1 MKNRYNY
8 YIIACVFLLLI
19 ALLSI
24 GVFVLCWNGSH
35 ISTIMADWGSFAD
48 YISGIP
54 LSIITIIIIIVT
66 YKEQKDSNRTIRFE
80 SSFFCLYSSVKSK
93 ETKVINETYLKI
105 KYHFDNVNDNLELSR
120 NECILLLSYYWNLHK
135 EELSY
140 KELSTTLLYLIKT
153 NLITQK
159 DKQHYLYILYSNLSD
174 KDYLCFLSYICN
186 LYYIENRSDFLCN
199 NLLFQFNSL
208 DAFQKQ
214 IVNINSNQNVKLQR
228 YDFYEDYGYNR
239 EKQESENY
247 KQTLR
252 YLLKQQ

>member
-1 MKNRYNY
+1 MKNKYNY

-19 ALLSI
+19 AFASI

-80 SSFFCLYSSVKSK
+80 SSFFCLYSSENSR
-93 ETKVINETYLKI
+93 ETKVINQTYSKI
-105 KYHFDNVNDNLELSR
+105 KSHFDNVNDNLELNR
-120 NECILLLSYYWNLHK
+120 NECVLLLSFYWNLHK
-135 EELSY
+135 EELNY
-140 KELSTTLLYLIKT
+140 KNLSTTLLYLIKT
-153 NLITQK
+153 NLIEEK

-174 KDYLCFLSYICN
+174 KDYLCFLSYLCN

-199 NLLFQFNSL
+199 NLLFQFHSL
-208 DAFQKQ
+208 DTFQEQ
-214 IVNINSNQNVKLQR
+214 IVNIISNQNVKLQR
-228 YDFYEDYGYNR
+228 FDIYEDYGYK
-239 EKQESENY
+239 EQESEYY